1 MGHGH
6 HHIHG
11 HGHAHDHSHDHE
23 SAPALPAAFDA
34 SVPDEALTPEQQ
46 SRRTMLRRTG
56 LLGAGLAAGSV
67 LATTAGSTAA
77 AAAPA
82 APLGSSPKNGFL
94 WLVSDHHIHTQY
106 SNDGKYRVVDQVRQ
120 GAKHGMDW
128 LVITDHGNVTHAKIG
143 VEKVNPDI
151 RDARDAYEDTL
162 VFQGLEWNIPGA
174 EHGTVFVHPGKNEV
188 SVLKQFETDYD
199 GSVKGASDSTP
210 ANEALAIAG
219 LNFLAQ
225 QVQRRKVK
233 DALMLA
239 NHPARRGVD
248 SPHEI
253 RGWRDATGR
262 GHQVAV
268 GFEGAPGHQAG
279 GIAKPLGMGRA
290 RGIYDNNPS
299 ANSFAGYP
307 LESYRTWG
315 GFDWM
320 TATVGGLWDSL
331 LAEGKP
337 WWITANSDSHNVY
350 TDTAKRGGPDSD
362 YLANGKHTD
371 PVYRGTID
379 LTEGDYWPGQYSRTH
394 CRLRRLQLRRRH
406 GRHPRGPHLGRPRTA
421 HQRPRRPC
429 LRRLPLGHAGRR
441 PACPQGHAGDHDGG
455 HCAGLRPQLGRFPA
469 EAGARRR
476 HPGRG
481 HGRGRGQGHVHRA
494 DGEGREVVR
503 GEQVDGHGQA
513 HVRPRA
519 GRPSAVRPPA
529 RHRRQPVRGRRDG
542 CGRRPGGPGHRRRR
556 RRRPVGRPVVLRQ
569 PRVGP
574 ALVTPHVL
582 TVDAGIKDLRAADHL
597 LHALAA
603 ELALPE
609 GAFGCTHLVRGDRPR
624 VALSLTLPSQPLLR
638 TAQERLTGQGYEVT
652 GGAPDAAWPR
662 GGLPGSLVTHRHPD
676 DRGAAHALRDRPGDR
691 TGSDGPTVPR
701 RPPDDTES
709 RTPAVERRPTGP
721 HSHARG
727 RMASWSPSRYR
738 TRRRAA
744 RTTERRQQEA
754 WVGDCR
760 RHNQP
765 GDVRP
770 AVGAASVRPLWEAPS
785 MDSSN
790 VIETLW
796 DRIQARDWAGVAELL
811 AEDVVVEWPIS
822 LERIIGR
829 ENFVAVNREYPEGWS
844 IRVLKVVAEGEE
856 VVSEV
861 EVPHDSLGVFRAASF
876 WTVRDGQI
884 VRGTEY
890 WTSLGADPRPEWR
903 AAFVESM

>member
-11 HGHAHDHSHDHE
+11 HGHTHDHSHDHE

-94 WLVSDHHIHTQY
+94 WLAGDHHIHTQY

-262 GHQVAV
+262 DHQVAV

-394 CRLRRLQLRRRH
+394 V
-406 GRHPRGPHLGRPRTA
+406 GS
-421 HQRPRRPC
+421 
-429 LRRLPLGHAGRR
+429 AGFNY
-441 PACPQGHAGDHDGG
+441 AAVMDGI
-455 HCAGLRPQLGRFPA
+455 
-469 EAGARRR
+469 
-476 HPGRG
+476 
-481 HGRGRGQGHVHRA
+481 
-494 DGEGREVVR
+494 
-503 GEQVDGHGQA
+503 
-513 HVRPRA
+513 RA
-519 GRPSAVRPPA
+519 GRIWVDHGQLISGLDVRVSGGYRWA
-529 RHRRQPVRGRRDG
+529 TLGGALHVRKGTRVTMTVDIALA
-542 CGRRPGGPGHRRRR
+542 GGPNWAGFL
-556 RRRPVGRPVVLRQ
+556 PKLA
-569 PRVGP
+569 RVD
-574 ALVTPHVL
+574 V
-582 TVDAGIKDLRAADHL
+582 I
-597 LHALAA
+597 
-603 ELALPE
+603 
-609 GAFGCTHLVRGDRPR
+609 
-624 VALSLTLPSQPLLR
+624 
-638 TAQERLTGQGYEVT
+638 QGEVT
-652 GGAPDAAWPR
+652 GAAADKDTFTAPTAKVVKSYEVNKSTGTVRLTYDLGR
-662 GGLPGSLVTHRHPD
+662 V
-676 DRGAAHALRDRPGDR
+676 DRPLYVRLRG
-691 TGSDGPTVPR
+691 TDGNR
-701 RPPDDTES
+701 S
-709 RTPAVERRPTGP
+709 
-721 HSHARG
+721 
-727 RMASWSPSRYR
+727 
-738 TRRRAA
+738 
-744 RTTERRQQEA
+744 
-754 WVGDCR
+754 
-760 RHNQP
+760 
-765 GDVRP
+765 
-770 AVGAASVRPLWEAPS
+770 AVGAMGAAVDP
-785 MDSSN
+785 
-790 VIETLW
+790 
-796 DRIQARDWAGVAELL
+796 AGPAI
-811 AEDVVVEWPIS
+811 DVV
-822 LERIIGR
+822 G
-829 ENFVAVNREYPEGWS
+829 
-844 IRVLKVVAEGEE
+844 
-856 VVSEV
+856 
-861 EVPHDSLGVFRAASF
+861 D
-876 WTVRDGQI
+876 
-884 VRGTEY
+884 
-890 WTSLGADPRPEWR
+890 ADPWADLWFYANPVW
-903 AAFVESM
+903 VLPS